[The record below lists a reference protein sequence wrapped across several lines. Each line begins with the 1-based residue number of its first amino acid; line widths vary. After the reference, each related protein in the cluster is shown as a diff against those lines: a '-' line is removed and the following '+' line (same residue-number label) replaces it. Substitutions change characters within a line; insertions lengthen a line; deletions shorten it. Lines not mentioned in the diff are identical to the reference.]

1 MKSDPWLDWPSVG
14 AVSDFKQTSFVAHKK
29 RLLLLALHITS
40 SSDRYHGLASN
51 LHLSQRG
58 LSSEI
63 PLRDASHLSLS
74 FSLCPFYPVLAPA
87 RGNPSRATH
96 HLFARLQKLG
106 RRLRILYLGR
116 AAAAAAAGHHH
127 TSLLQLYFTVAHM
140 RIYFSTLST
149 TLVLGPFMN
158 W

>member
-58 LSSEI
+58 LASEI
-63 PLRDASHLSLS
+63 LLGSVMPLSTSLS
-74 FSLCPFYPVLAPA
+74 PSLFLPRPLLPGAGPGSGESIP
-87 RGNPSRATH
+87 GNPSPFCEVAKTWTPLANSLPGASCCCCCRPPHFSPPT
-96 HLFARLQKLG
+96 L
-106 RRLRILYLGR
+106 LYHR
-116 AAAAAAAGHHH
+116 SHEN
-127 TSLLQLYFTVAHM
+127 LL
-140 RIYFSTLST
+140 
-149 TLVLGPFMN
+149 
-158 W
+158 